1 MPNEQEER
9 VQEEELSE
17 DSDDL
22 ARPKEPTPT
31 EMKASKSKPKKKTGF
46 STLRDLQNK
55 ESSSDEEGQAFYAGG
70 SEHSGQQI
78 LGPEKKHDY
87 ITDMFK
93 SCKERSVASDQSK
106 PSSSQPRP
114 TTFIGT
120 GYKLGMSG
128 DDTEGIFENFL
139 VQVRFLKLNQT
150 QCKFL
155 TLSHRLKVLLCF
167 DQYLINNQIIIAL

>member
-1 MPNEQEER
+1 M
-9 VQEEELSE
+9 QEEELYE

-31 EMKASKSKPKKKTGF
+31 EMKASKSKPKKKPLF

-55 ESSSDEEGQAFYAGG
+55 ESSSDEEQGQAFYAGG

-93 SCKERSVASDQSK
+93 TCKERAVSSDQSK
-106 PSSSQPRP
+106 PSSSSSQPRP
-114 TTFIGT
+114 TTFVGT

-128 DDTEGIFENFL
+128 DDTEGNF
-139 VQVRFLKLNQT
+139 FL
-150 QCKFL
+150 FL
-155 TLSHRLKVLLCF
+155 F
-167 DQYLINNQIIIAL
+167 FFYFN